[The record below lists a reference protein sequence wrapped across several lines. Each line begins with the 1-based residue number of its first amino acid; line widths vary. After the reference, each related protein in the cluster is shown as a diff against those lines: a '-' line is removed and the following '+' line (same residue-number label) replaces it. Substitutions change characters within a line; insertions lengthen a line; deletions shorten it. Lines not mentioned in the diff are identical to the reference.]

1 MKDKYRKR
9 ALLLS
14 IATVGYNLI
23 EGVAA
28 VAMGVITNSSALF
41 SFGLDSFTESL
52 SGSVM
57 IWRFGKERNEEDEER
72 IEQKAQKLV
81 AYTFFILGAFV
92 LYDAVSQLLAHE
104 EPDKSLFGIVVAV
117 LSLVIMPALMLAKYR
132 TGKLL
137 KSKSLV
143 ADSKQTLA
151 CVIMSATLLL
161 GVGLN
166 YFFGIWWADPV
177 AAIAIALMLFHEG
190 KEALEGEEDEDATK

>member
-177 AAIAIALMLFHEG
+177 AAIAIAIMLFHEG
-190 KEALEGEEDEDATK
+190 KEALEGEEQD

>member
-1 MKDKYRKR
+1 MREKYRKR

-14 IATVGYNLI
+14 IATVGYNVV

-28 VAMGVITNSSALF
+28 VTVGLLTNSSALF

-57 IWRFGKERNEEDEER
+57 IWRFGKERSEEDEER
-72 IEQKAQKLV
+72 MEQKAQKLV

-92 LYDAVSQLLAHE
+92 LYEAITQLIAHE
-104 EPDKSLFGIVVAV
+104 EPEKSLFGIVVAV
-117 LSLVIMPALMLAKYR
+117 LSLIIMPSLMLAKYR
-132 TGKLL
+132 TGRLL
-137 KSKSLV
+137 KSKSLI

-151 CVIMSATLLL
+151 CVIMSATLLI

-166 YFFGIWWADPV
+166 YFFGLWWADPL
-177 AAIAIALMLFHEG
+177 AAIAIAVLLFHEG
-190 KEALEGEEDEDATK
+190 KEALEGEEDEE

>member
-1 MKDKYRKR
+1 MKEKYRKR

-14 IATVGYNLI
+14 IATVGYNLV

-28 VAMGVITNSSALF
+28 VTVGLLTNSSALF

-57 IWRFGKERNEEDEER
+57 IWRFGKERSEEDEER

-92 LYDAVSQLLAHE
+92 LYDAVSQLIAHE
-104 EPDKSLFGIVVAV
+104 EPEKSLFGIVVAV
-117 LSLVIMPALMLAKYR
+117 LSLIIMPALMLAKYR

-137 KSKSLV
+137 KSKSLI

-151 CVIMSATLLL
+151 CVIMSATLLV

-166 YFFGIWWADPV
+166 YFFGLWWADPV
-177 AAIAIALMLFHEG
+177 AAIAIAIMLFHEG
-190 KEALEGEEDEDATK
+190 KEALEGDEDEDAE

>member
-177 AAIAIALMLFHEG
+177 AAIAIAIMLFHEG
-190 KEALEGEEDEDATK
+190 KEALEGDEQD

>member
-1 MKDKYRKR
+1 MKEKYRKR

-14 IATVGYNLI
+14 IATVGYNLV

-28 VAMGVITNSSALF
+28 VTVGAITNSSALF

-57 IWRFGKERNEEDEER
+57 IWRFGKERIEEDEER

-104 EPDKSLFGIVVAV
+104 EPEKSLFGIIVAV
-117 LSLVIMPALMLAKYR
+117 LSLIIMPALTLAKYR

-137 KSKSLV
+137 KSKSLI

-151 CVIMSATLLL
+151 CVVMSATLLS

-166 YFFGIWWADPV
+166 YFFGLWWADPI
-177 AAIAIALMLFHEG
+177 AAIAIAIMLFHEG
-190 KEALEGEEDEDATK
+190 KEALEGEENEDTE

>member
-1 MKDKYRKR
+1 MKEKYRKR

-14 IATVGYNLI
+14 IATVGYNVV

-28 VAMGVITNSSALF
+28 VAVGLLTNSSALF

-57 IWRFGKERNEEDEER
+57 IWRFGKEHSEEDEER
-72 IEQKAQKLV
+72 MEQKAQKLV

-92 LYDAVSQLLAHE
+92 LYEAITQLIAHE
-104 EPDKSLFGIVVAV
+104 EPEKSLFGIVVAV
-117 LSLVIMPALMLAKYR
+117 LSLIIMPSLMLAKYR
-132 TGKLL
+132 TGRLL
-137 KSKSLV
+137 KSKSLI

-151 CVIMSATLLL
+151 CVIMSATLLV

-166 YFFGIWWADPV
+166 YFFGLWWADPL
-177 AAIAIALMLFHEG
+177 AAIAIAVLLFHEG
-190 KEALEGEEDEDATK
+190 KEALEGEDDEK

>member
-1 MKDKYRKR
+1 MKEKYRKR

-14 IATVGYNLI
+14 IATVGYNVV

-28 VAMGVITNSSALF
+28 VTVGLLTNSSALF

-57 IWRFGKERNEEDEER
+57 IWRFGKERSEEDEER
-72 IEQKAQKLV
+72 MEQKAQKLV

-92 LYDAVSQLLAHE
+92 LYEAITQLIAHE
-104 EPDKSLFGIVVAV
+104 EPEKSLFGIVVAV
-117 LSLVIMPALMLAKYR
+117 LSLIIMPSLMLAKYR
-132 TGKLL
+132 TGRLL
-137 KSKSLV
+137 KSKSLI

-151 CVIMSATLLL
+151 CVIMSATLLI

-166 YFFGIWWADPV
+166 YFFGLWWADPL
-177 AAIAIALMLFHEG
+177 AAIAIAVLLFHEG
-190 KEALEGEEDEDATK
+190 KEALEGEEDEE

>member
-1 MKDKYRKR
+1 MKEKYRKR
-9 ALLLS
+9 ALMLS
-14 IATVGYNLI
+14 IATVGYNLV

-28 VAMGVITNSSALF
+28 VTVGLITNSSALF

-57 IWRFGKERNEEDEER
+57 IWRFGKERSEEDEER

-92 LYDAVSQLLAHE
+92 LYDAITALLFQE
-104 EPDKSLFGIVVAV
+104 EPEKSLFGIVVAV
-117 LSLVIMPALMLAKYR
+117 LSLIIMPALMLAKYR

-137 KSKSLV
+137 KSKSLI

-166 YFFGIWWADPV
+166 YFFGLWWADPV
-177 AAIAIALMLFHEG
+177 AAIAIAIMLFHEG
-190 KEALEGEEDEDATK
+190 KEALEGEEDEDAE

>member
-1 MKDKYRKR
+1 MKEKYRKR

-14 IATVGYNLI
+14 IATVGYNVV

-28 VAMGVITNSSALF
+28 VTVGLLTNSSALF

-57 IWRFGKERNEEDEER
+57 IWRFGKERSEEDEER
-72 IEQKAQKLV
+72 MEQKAQKLV

-92 LYDAVSQLLAHE
+92 LYEAITQLIAHE
-104 EPDKSLFGIVVAV
+104 EPEKSLFGIVVAV
-117 LSLVIMPALMLAKYR
+117 LSLIIMPSLMLAKYR
-132 TGKLL
+132 TGRLL
-137 KSKSLV
+137 KSKSLI

-151 CVIMSATLLL
+151 CVIMSATLLI

-166 YFFGIWWADPV
+166 YFFGLWWADPL
-177 AAIAIALMLFHEG
+177 AAIAIAILLFHEG
-190 KEALEGEEDEDATK
+190 KEALEGEEDEV

>member
-1 MKDKYRKR
+1 MKEKYRKR

-14 IATVGYNLI
+14 IATVGYNLV

-28 VAMGVITNSSALF
+28 VTVGLITNSSALF

-57 IWRFGKERNEEDEER
+57 IWRFGKERSEEDEER

-92 LYDAVSQLLAHE
+92 LYDAITALLFHE
-104 EPDKSLFGIVVAV
+104 EPEKSLFGIVVAV
-117 LSLVIMPALMLAKYR
+117 LSLIIMPALMLAKYR

-137 KSKSLV
+137 KSKSLI

-166 YFFGIWWADPV
+166 YFFGLWWADPV
-177 AAIAIALMLFHEG
+177 AAIAIAIMLFHEG
-190 KEALEGEEDEDATK
+190 KEALEGEEDEDAE

>member
-1 MKDKYRKR
+1 MTKEKYRKK

-14 IATVGYNLI
+14 IGTVGYNLI

-28 VAMGVITNSSALF
+28 VAVGVLTNSSALF

-57 IWRFGKERNEEDEER
+57 IWRFGKERSEEDEEK
-72 IEQKAQKLV
+72 IEQKAHKLV
-81 AYTFFILGAFV
+81 AYTFFVLGAFV
-92 LYDAVSQLLAHE
+92 MYEAITKLLSHE
-104 EPDKSLFGIVVAV
+104 EPEKSLFGIVVAI

-151 CVIMSATLLL
+151 CLIMSATLLL

-166 YFFGIWWADPV
+166 YFFGLWWADPV
-177 AAIAIALMLFHEG
+177 AAVAIAIMLFHEG
-190 KEALEGEEDEDATK
+190 KEALEGEEDEK

>member
-1 MKDKYRKR
+1 MKETYRKR

-14 IATVGYNLI
+14 IATVGYNII

-28 VAMGVITNSSALF
+28 VTVGLLTNSSALF

-57 IWRFGKERNEEDEER
+57 IWRFGKQLSEEEEER

-81 AYTFFILGAFV
+81 AFTFFILGAFV
-92 LYDAVSQLLAHE
+92 LYEAITQLVARE
-104 EPDKSLFGIVVAV
+104 EPEKSLFGIAVAV
-117 LSLVIMPALMLAKYR
+117 LSLIIMPALMLAKYR

-137 KSKSLV
+137 KSKSLI

-166 YFFGIWWADPV
+166 YFFGLWWADPI
-177 AAIAIALMLFHEG
+177 AAIAIAIMLLLEG
-190 KEALEGEEDEDATK
+190 KEALEGEENEE

>member
-1 MKDKYRKR
+1 MKEKYRKR
-9 ALLLS
+9 ALWLS
-14 IATVGYNLI
+14 IATVGYNII

-28 VAMGVITNSSALF
+28 IAVGIITNSSALL

-57 IWRFGKERNEEDEER
+57 IWRFGKQRSEEQENR
-72 IEQKAQKLV
+72 IEEKAQKLV
-81 AYTFFILGAFV
+81 AYTFFVLGAFV
-92 LYDAVSQLLAHE
+92 LYEAVTKLVSHE
-104 EPDKSLFGIVVAV
+104 EPEKSLFGTVVAV
-117 LSLVIMPALMLAKYR
+117 LSLLIMPALMLAKYR

-151 CVIMSATLLL
+151 CVIMSGTLLL

-166 YFFGIWWADPV
+166 YFFSWWWADPV
-177 AAIAIALMLFHEG
+177 AAIAIAIMLFHEG
-190 KEALEGEEDEDATK
+190 KEALETDED

>member
-1 MKDKYRKR
+1 MKEKYRKR

-14 IATVGYNLI
+14 IATVGYNLV

-28 VAMGVITNSSALF
+28 VTVGLITNSSALF

-57 IWRFGKERNEEDEER
+57 IWRFGKERSEEDEER

-92 LYDAVSQLLAHE
+92 LYDAITALLSHE
-104 EPDKSLFGIVVAV
+104 EPEKSLFGIVVAV
-117 LSLVIMPALMLAKYR
+117 LSLIIMPALMLAKYR

-137 KSKSLV
+137 KSKSLI

-166 YFFGIWWADPV
+166 YFFGLWWADPV
-177 AAIAIALMLFHEG
+177 AAIAIAIMLFHEG
-190 KEALEGEEDEDATK
+190 KEALEGEEDEDAE

>member
-166 YFFGIWWADPV
+166 YFFGIWLADP
-177 AAIAIALMLFHEG
+177 AAGIAIAILLFYEG
-190 KEALEGEEDEDATK
+190 KEALEGEEQD

>member
-1 MKDKYRKR
+1 MKEKYRKR

-14 IATVGYNLI
+14 IATVGYNVV

-28 VAMGVITNSSALF
+28 VAVGLLTNSSALF

-57 IWRFGKERNEEDEER
+57 IWRFSKEHSEEDEER
-72 IEQKAQKLV
+72 MEQKAQKLV

-92 LYDAVSQLLAHE
+92 LYEAVTQLIAHE
-104 EPDKSLFGIVVAV
+104 EPEKSLFGIVVAV
-117 LSLVIMPALMLAKYR
+117 LSLIIMPSLMLAKYR

-137 KSKSLV
+137 KSKSLIS
-143 ADSKQTLA
+143 DSKQTLA
-151 CVIMSATLLL
+151 CVIMSATLLI

-166 YFFGIWWADPV
+166 YFFGLWWADPL
-177 AAIAIALMLFHEG
+177 AAIAIAALLFHEG
-190 KEALEGEEDEDATK
+190 KEALEGEED